1 MTFDASGLKELPEL
15 LADSAS
21 AGGTIFTLF
30 DRITIPAGGSTT
42 FDVPTAES
50 TTSEKSIQGVVMHA
64 QRRRAFWE
72 SNEPRE
78 GNPPDCFSDDG
89 EFGNGEPGGSCKTCP
104 HNQWGSAIGGGR
116 GKSCKEM
123 LQLYILR
130 DGEALPVTISLPPSS
145 LGVYQKYVARLARER
160 STIRSTVTEFGLEKV
175 SSDSGIAYSRIVCKA
190 VDSIDAENTKTIRSI
205 SARLAPA
212 IMGELTHDE
221 AIGELDSGYIG
232 NVQSSVDEI
241 PKTTLESNP
250 APPEATATEKAP
262 DAMFASL
269 TSLTESLGVPPETLA
284 EHVSETYGGRMYL
297 QLSTNEI
304 LETIQW
310 VSSNFNQS

>member
-1 MTFDASGLKELPEL
+1 MTFDASGLNDLPEL
-15 LADSAS
+15 LNDSAS
-21 AGGTIFTLF
+21 AGGTLFTLF
-30 DRITIPAGGSTT
+30 DRITIPAGGSTS

-50 TTSEKSIQGVVMHA
+50 TTSEKSLQGVVMHA
-64 QRRRAFWE
+64 QRRRVYWA

-78 GNPPDCFSDDG
+78 GNPPDCYSDDG
-89 EFGNGEPGGSCKTCP
+89 EFGAGEPGGSCKTCP
-104 HNQWGSAIGGGR
+104 HNQWGSALGGGR

-145 LGVYQKYVARLARER
+145 LGVYHKYVARLARER
-160 STIRSTVTEFGLEKV
+160 STIRSTVTEFSLEKV
-175 SSDSGIAYSRIVCKA
+175 SSDGGIAYSRVICKA
-190 VDSIDAENTKTIRSI
+190 VDSIDADNTKIIRSI

-221 AIGELDSGYIG
+221 AIGELDSGYIETG
-232 NVQSSVDEI
+232 ESSVDEI
-241 PKTTLESNP
+241 PETTLESNP
-250 APPEATATEKAP
+250 APPEATVTEKAP

-269 TSLTESLGVPPETLA
+269 TGLTESLGVPPETLA
-284 EHVSETYGGRMYL
+284 EYVSETYDGRIYL